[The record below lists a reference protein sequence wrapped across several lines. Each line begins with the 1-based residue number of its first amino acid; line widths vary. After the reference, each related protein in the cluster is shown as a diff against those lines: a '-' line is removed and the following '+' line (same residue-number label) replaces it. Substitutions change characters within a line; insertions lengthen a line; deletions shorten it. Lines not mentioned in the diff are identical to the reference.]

1 MHPAGFGMVF
11 FYFHLS
17 AKKEQKMNNHFT
29 LLAVKTPGGDV
40 LPDLVFWPITALFAA
55 LFALMF
61 LIFLRKR
68 SSKTM
73 QIIIY
78 VAMIL
83 CAVVAIACLALLGKY
98 YLDNIKGDD
107 YYSPFLKKAPLYI
120 SAVVLVGTIVAMTLI
135 LGSKQSFAFDSRTI
149 AFGAICIAMSFA
161 LSYVRLFKLPQ
172 GGSVT
177 LVSLLPLLIFSYI
190 FGIKKGVL
198 IGAIY
203 GVLQAI
209 QDPFI
214 IHPAQFLLDYP
225 IAFSTVGLGG
235 IFSEIK
241 AFKKCPQIPLLLG
254 GLLVGVFRFMA
265 HFLSGVFAFGAYANE
280 AGQSNVGIYSLGYN
294 SFVFVDIAITIAVGM
309 VLFSSKAFVKEI
321 VNKQKARLATVTSAN
336 ASTDSNSK
344 VGIDPTD
351 NEKSD
356 STDTPRN
363 DD

>member
-1 MHPAGFGMVF
+1 
-11 FYFHLS
+11 
-17 AKKEQKMNNHFT
+17 MNNHFT

-55 LFALMF
+55 LFALML

-68 SSKTM
+68 TTKTM

-78 VAMIL
+78 VAMAF
-83 CAVVAIACLALLGKY
+83 CTVAAIVCLALLGKY

-120 SAVVLVGTIVAMTLI
+120 SSVVLVGAIVAITLI
-135 LGSKQSFAFDSRTI
+135 LGSKKSFAFDSRTI
-149 AFGAICIAMSFA
+149 AFGAVCIAMSFA

-235 IFSEIK
+235 VFSEIK
-241 AFKKCPQIPLLLG
+241 VFKKCPQISLLLG
-254 GLLVGVFRFMA
+254 GILVGAFRFMA

-280 AGQSNVGIYSLGYN
+280 AGQSNLGLYSLGYN
-294 SFVFVDIAITIAVGM
+294 SFVFVDIAITIAVGI

-321 VNKQKARLATVTSAN
+321 VNKQRARLATVPSTN
-336 ASTDSNSK
+336 TVIDNNEKVDINSTDDEKNNDIDSK
-344 VGIDPTD
+344 D
-351 NEKSD
+351 NTSKN
-356 STDTPRN
+356 N
-363 DD
+363 D